1 MCALAILTVFFPA
14 LSAAALEFVKNNP
27 EDPINQ
33 KEFEEAC
40 GVGVVITPEQV
51 EEAVSGCTY
60 LGHKFNP
67 FSCLSVFSNED
78 VLSRWR
84 KLSRS
89 TRNSC

>member
-1 MCALAILTVFFPA
+1 MLACYLNCFFLP
-14 LSAAALEFVKNNP
+14 SPAAALEFVKNNP

-40 GVGVVITPEQV
+40 GVGVVLTPEQV
-51 EEAVSGCTY
+51 EEAVSACTY
-60 LGHKFNP
+60 FGHKFNP
-67 FSCLSVFSNED
+67 FSCQSVFSNED